1 MLCIDEFINLS
12 NNYLESLRSSH
23 QHDPKEAEEN
33 LPAKA
38 AGQGGDL
45 KLGEGSGVV
54 PPLPK
59 FNPADTFSSSL
70 KYIRNRPFLT
80 KWWDLLDL
88 SQVKKTF
95 GSGLYA
101 PWRGAYCY
109 ALIFFL
115 QSVI

>member
-1 MLCIDEFINLS
+1 MA
-12 NNYLESLRSSH
+12 SSAWPEH
-23 QHDPKEAEEN
+23 R
-33 LPAKA
+33 
-38 AGQGGDL
+38 
-45 KLGEGSGVV
+45 GSGVV

-59 FNPADTFSSSL
+59 FNPADTFFSSL

-109 ALIFFL
+109 ALIFFAKCHL
-115 QSVI
+115 RNTLVLIYLPGELVLSFNDKGEDDNVHKKIIDGLKD